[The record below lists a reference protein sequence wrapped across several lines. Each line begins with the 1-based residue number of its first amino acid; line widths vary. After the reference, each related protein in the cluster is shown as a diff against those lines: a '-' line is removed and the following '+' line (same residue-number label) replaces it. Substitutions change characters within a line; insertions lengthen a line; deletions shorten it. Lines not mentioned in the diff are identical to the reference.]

1 MLTPAATIAF
11 VGFGDAQRQ
20 LVLPLARRGVTLRA
34 FDATQARERI
44 EAAGVDPVSTL
55 AEAMRGA
62 RLVVGAAD
70 CGVSLQNVAPLLA
83 AGQIYLDL
91 AGPAPPDDIALLES
105 RGAQYLAG
113 RAGATV
119 LLKGTRAETLAAALD
134 SMGCPA
140 RAVTTLPDA
149 GQQTAP
155 LPDILSTPLRRGE
168 LP

>member
-11 VGFGDAQRQ
+11 VGFGDAQRL

-34 FDATQARERI
+34 FDATQAPERI
-44 EAAGVDPVSTL
+44 EAAGVDPVGTL
-55 AEAMRGA
+55 ADALRGA

-70 CGVSLQNVAPLLA
+70 CGESLQNIASLLA

-91 AGPAPPDDIALLES
+91 AGPALPDGIAVLES
-105 RGAQYLAG
+105 RGAHYIAG
-113 RAGATV
+113 RAGTP
-119 LLKGTRAETLAAALD
+119 LLLMGMRADALAAALD
-134 SMGCPA
+134 SMGCAA
-140 RAVTTLPDA
+140 RAVTTLPDTSL
-149 GQQTAP
+149 QTAP